1 MSQYV
6 FLFCKCATKGL
17 HTFHRLLIYI
27 ILIQALTT
35 IRFVL
40 SSKHKTIKKFVT
52 MNPISLLINYFK
64 NDINSTYLECKS
76 LHYKC
81 ICFNYTSNK
90 YIILPITFNNAI
102 FSIKNSLAM
111 HTIIFKL
118 SIKLLPILKNPYSMS
133 LFHIIFHISFE
144 HFPISVLYLFFKA
157 VKTAIGSFD
166 FF

>member
-1 MSQYV
+1 
-6 FLFCKCATKGL
+6 
-17 HTFHRLLIYI
+17 
-27 ILIQALTT
+27 
-35 IRFVL
+35 
-40 SSKHKTIKKFVT
+40 

-144 HFPISVLYLFFKA
+144 HFPISVLYLFPIYFLNLLEVVVIEFLYIFRHLIEKFTISI
-157 VKTAIGSFD
+157 KFIFLPISLIC
-166 FF
+166 